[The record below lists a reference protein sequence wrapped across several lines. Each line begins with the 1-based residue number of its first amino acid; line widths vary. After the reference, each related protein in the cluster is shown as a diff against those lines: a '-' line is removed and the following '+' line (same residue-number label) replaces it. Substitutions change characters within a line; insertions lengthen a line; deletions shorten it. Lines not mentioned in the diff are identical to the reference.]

1 MYCRHQIMDASND
14 LRINDNQT
22 EIVLIGT
29 QHQLS
34 KLKVNHIKIQVGQCS
49 ISPSNNV
56 KTLGVMFDCNL
67 NMEAHINSITKKSFY
82 HLTRIKQIKKY
93 INKDLTETLIHSFIS
108 SSLDYCN
115 SLFYKLPKY
124 QIQKLQYVQ
133 N

>member
-34 KLKVNHIKIQVGQCS
+34 KLNVNHIKIRVGQCS

-56 KTLGVMFDCNL
+56 KNLGVMFDFNL
-67 NMEAHINSITKKSFY
+67 NMEAHINSITKKSFLRWTNDVS
-82 HLTRIKQIKKY
+82 HAI
-93 INKDLTETLIHSFIS
+93 LI
-108 SSLDYCN
+108 
-115 SLFYKLPKY
+115 
-124 QIQKLQYVQ
+124 
-133 N
+133 